1 METVRHRRLCYDAIL
16 LAHLTGHYLSA
27 TRETMGA
34 PYRALIGCAAAHS
47 ESNVL
52 VVGSHTGHE
61 TCSASPQMESEM
73 EKREK
78 YIPGIISSGEAFA
91 TAQRKLRAGWLP
103 YGQTTIDLTTGRQM
117 FQLSAIYHY

>member
-1 METVRHRRLCYDAIL
+1 MVCGLRWWMLCNHRRVIVFILSVRHYTPYHCLCRCHFLAVMETLRHRRLCCDAIL

-27 TRETMGA
+27 TRETTGA

-52 VVGSHTGHE
+52 AVVSHTGHE

-78 YIPGIISSGEAFA
+78 
-91 TAQRKLRAGWLP
+91 
-103 YGQTTIDLTTGRQM
+103 
-117 FQLSAIYHY
+117 